1 MCSARSVTVILLDC
15 RLDLPAAQ
23 GVETHP
29 AVGRRQIIDDL
40 LPTRRLSTTRWWQ
53 FVLVRESLED
63 AQEYEHD
70 GGRNGDDHRGA
81 PHRRCD
87 PVPPMPFYI
96 VFRQ

>member
-1 MCSARSVTVILLDC
+1 VFGAFCHGHPP
-15 RLDLPAAQ
+15 RLPTRFTRGSGAK
-23 GVETHP
+23 THP

-63 AQEYEHD
+63 TQEYEHD